1 VVLRLAKIAAA
12 ASIAA
17 FLTLVTFGNITDYD
31 TNFAFVE
38 HVMAMDTIF
47 PTSTIAYRAIT
58 NPVFHHAAYRSII
71 GFQAVVSLTCWVGV
85 FRLLRHFQAD
95 PAAFNRAKNIVTAGL
110 VLAFLLYQ
118 FGFVTIGG
126 EWFGM
131 WMSQQWNG
139 VPSAFR
145 FLITIIAVLIFVSLP
160 DAELA
165 PKPHTRGQRP

>member
-1 VVLRLAKIAAA
+1 VVLRLAKIVAAA
-12 ASIAA
+12 AIAA

-58 NPVFHHAAYRSII
+58 NPVFHHVVYQSII
-71 GFQAVVSLTCWVGV
+71 AFQAVVSLMCWVGV
-85 FRLLRHFQAD
+85 FRLLRHFRAD
-95 PAAFNRAKNIVTAGL
+95 PTVFNGAKNIVTAGL
-110 VLAFLLYQ
+110 ILAFLLYQ

-145 FLITIIAVLIFVSLP
+145 FLMTIIGVLIFVSLP
-160 DAELA
+160 DTELA
-165 PKPHTRGQRP
+165 SKPHTRGQRP